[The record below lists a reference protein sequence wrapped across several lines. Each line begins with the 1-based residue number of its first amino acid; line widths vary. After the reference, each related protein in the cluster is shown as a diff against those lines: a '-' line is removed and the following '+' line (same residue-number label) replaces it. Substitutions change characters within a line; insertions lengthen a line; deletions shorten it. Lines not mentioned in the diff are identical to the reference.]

1 MKEDNVP
8 ETVMRIPWRFV
19 AASVLLGAC
28 GGEKRPEAGPQA
40 DTAGPSTT
48 VAAAPP
54 VILLCGPDTVSV
66 QGSEAELQ
74 LHVHGETFQVKLS
87 PSASGAKYQVA
98 GDSTTFYWNEGVTS
112 LVQVRGDL
120 MPQCEMVP

>member
-1 MKEDNVP
+1 MNHENAR
-8 ETVMRIPWRFV
+8 ETAMRTPWRV
-19 AASVLLGAC
+19 VGATVLLGAC
-28 GGEKRPEAGPQA
+28 GGEKRPEAVPQA
-40 DTAGPSTT
+40 DAPTRSTT

-54 VILLCGPDTVSV
+54 VILMCGADTVSV
-66 QGSEAELQ
+66 QGTQSELQ

-87 PSASGAKYQVA
+87 PSASGAKYQA
-98 GDSTTFYWNEGVTS
+98 DADSTTFYWNQGATS